1 MGNVLLLS
9 SAYSW
14 FIGLLVM
21 MIVMAVLFVAIAM
34 VSLKPVRLD
43 DLEDYSAAQAAKKLL
58 AKREAELLTEYRN
71 NEGNAEI
78 AAAIMEKI
86 RDVSTAEQLIDEL
99 AGVKPVSMTFAD
111 DSLSAEEI
119 ESLENETE
127 KVSIEQ
133 TFTSQEDSGIKKS
146 FTAKLIQSP
155 DTVKV
160 LYFEAKNCLL
170 CYEKTKARM
179 HWNTPCLFRIKGDK
193 SLKKA
198 KELIALLMTD
208 YGVMYVKT
216 NHSIYAMPYE
226 DDDALVAKGLARK
239 D

>member
-71 NEGNAEI
+71 NEDNAEI

-99 AGVKPVSMTFAD
+99 AGTKPVSMTFAD

-127 KVSIEQ
+127 KVSIEHRSEEH
-133 TFTSQEDSGIKKS
+133 TSE
-146 FTAKLIQSP
+146 LQS
-155 DTVKV
+155 
-160 LYFEAKNCLL
+160 
-170 CYEKTKARM
+170 
-179 HWNTPCLFRIKGDK
+179 H
-193 SLKKA
+193 
-198 KELIALLMTD
+198 
-208 YGVMYVKT
+208 
-216 NHSIYAMPYE
+216 
-226 DDDALVAKGLARK
+226 
-239 D
+239 

>member
-127 KVSIEQ
+127 KVSI
-133 TFTSQEDSGIKKS
+133 
-146 FTAKLIQSP
+146 
-155 DTVKV
+155 
-160 LYFEAKNCLL
+160 
-170 CYEKTKARM
+170 
-179 HWNTPCLFRIKGDK
+179 
-193 SLKKA
+193 
-198 KELIALLMTD
+198 
-208 YGVMYVKT
+208 
-216 NHSIYAMPYE
+216 
-226 DDDALVAKGLARK
+226 
-239 D
+239 